1 MQRSVAHDH
10 LKNEIV
16 MAMLQGK
23 LPNGQL
29 IAVKRL
35 AQSSGQGLEEFKT
48 EVELIAKLQH
58 RNLVRLLAWCN
69 HKQEKLLIYEFMP
82 NISLDKILFGLL
94 FYSLTFQQGNTSFI
108 LACWFRTVLD
118 ESDPASQVKLDWG
131 KRFLIAEGIAQG
143 LLYIHKHSR
152 FKIVH
157 RDLKPSNILLDAD
170 MNPKISDF
178 GLARIVS
185 GNQTGANTKRV
196 VGT

>member
-23 LPNGQL
+23 LPNGQE

-69 HKQEKLLIYEFMP
+69 HRQEKLLIYEFMP

-108 LACWFRTVLD
+108 LAC
-118 ESDPASQVKLDWG
+118 
-131 KRFLIAEGIAQG
+131 
-143 LLYIHKHSR
+143 
-152 FKIVH
+152 
-157 RDLKPSNILLDAD
+157 
-170 MNPKISDF
+170 
-178 GLARIVS
+178 
-185 GNQTGANTKRV
+185 
-196 VGT
+196 